1 MDLVDPHVDYVD
13 PHVEYVDPHVEYVDP
28 HVESV
33 GSYVDL
39 VLSYKFGLSV
49 CLGVWVLLFAHGLSG
64 HFRIQRRVT
73 RTSPAIRTGCQDHR
87 VHSRVI
93 RTKKRLSG
101 PFCFVSAQKTQSK
114 PTHL

>member
-1 MDLVDPHVDYVD
+1 MDLVDPHM
-13 PHVEYVDPHVEYVDP
+13 EYVDPHVEYVDP

-73 RTSPAIRTGCQDHR
+73 RTSPAIRTIAFTVGLSGPKNGCQDLFVSCQR
-87 VHSRVI
+87 
-93 RTKKRLSG
+93 KKRKANQHIYR
-101 PFCFVSAQKTQSK
+101 V
-114 PTHL
+114 

>member
-1 MDLVDPHVDYVD
+1 MDYRTIINI
-13 PHVEYVDPHVEYVDP
+13 
-28 HVESV
+28 
-33 GSYVDL
+33 
-39 VLSYKFGLSV
+39 YKVVISV
-49 CLGVWVLLFAHGLSG
+49 CMFVCLYVCMLLFAHGVSG